1 MPSLIKS
8 FLCGPAENRKNS
20 KRTMYLQ
27 IFNFSC
33 WLDFE
38 NGLIW
43 AFAAPMACVL
53 IVNTVMFIIAIR
65 IAKKSIQKRGED
77 NEKTFALIKGK
88 LLILISCSY
97 LHSYIYLIIFFYL
110 RFLFIALY
118 SWHYLDIWI
127 HVLEWWNGSICYIIC
142 VIEFYT
148 SKIPRL
154 LVYYFISQ

>member
-1 MPSLIKS
+1 MSKDTLDACCVDPRKIK
-8 FLCGPAENRKNS
+8 KNF
-20 KRTMYLQ
+20 T
-27 IFNFSC
+27 FSC

-88 LLILISCSY
+88 LLILIACSY
-97 LHSYIYLIIFFYL
+97 LYNRYIYLIKNIFFYL

-127 HVLEWWNGSICYIIC
+127 HVLE
-142 VIEFYT
+142 
-148 SKIPRL
+148 
-154 LVYYFISQ
+154 

>member
-1 MPSLIKS
+1 MWTRGKLKKKIIIKNC
-8 FLCGPAENRKNS
+8 FQ
-20 KRTMYLQ
+20 TF
-27 IFNFSC
+27 IFSC

-88 LLILISCSY
+88 LLILITCSY
-97 LHSYIYLIIFFYL
+97 LYRYIYLIKKMLLFFSSGSFSLLCILGITWIFGFMYWNDGMEA
-110 RFLFIALY
+110 FAILFALLNSTQVKY
-118 SWHYLDIWI
+118 PST
-127 HVLEWWNGSICYIIC
+127 IC
-142 VIEFYT
+142 
-148 SKIPRL
+148 
-154 LVYYFISQ
+154 

>member
-53 IVNTVMFIIAIR
+53 IVNSVMFIIAIR

-88 LLILISCSY
+88 LLILIACSY
-97 LHSYIYLIIFFYL
+97 LYNRYIYLIKNIFFTSGSFSLLCILGITWIFGFMYWNDGMEA
-110 RFLFIALY
+110 FAILFALLNSTQVKY
-118 SWHYLDIWI
+118 PSTIY
-127 HVLEWWNGSICYIIC
+127 
-142 VIEFYT
+142 
-148 SKIPRL
+148 
-154 LVYYFISQ
+154 

>member
-8 FLCGPAENRKNS
+8 LLCEPAENRKNS

-27 IFNFSC
+27 IFIFSC

-88 LLILISCSY
+88 ILILIAYSY
-97 LHSYIYLIIFFYL
+97 LYRNIYLIEKYFF
-110 RFLFIALY
+110 F
-118 SWHYLDIWI
+118 
-127 HVLEWWNGSICYIIC
+127 
-142 VIEFYT
+142 
-148 SKIPRL
+148 
-154 LVYYFISQ
+154 

>member
-1 MPSLIKS
+1 MWTRGKLKKKIIIKNC
-8 FLCGPAENRKNS
+8 FQ
-20 KRTMYLQ
+20 TF
-27 IFNFSC
+27 IFSC

-77 NEKTFALIKGK
+77 NEKTFALIKGI

-97 LHSYIYLIIFFYL
+97 LHRYIYLIIFFYL

-142 VIEFYT
+142 VIKFYT
-148 SKIPRL
+148 SKVPFNYL
-154 LVYYFISQ
+154 LVYFLVVLKVFFK

>member
-1 MPSLIKS
+1 MPSLRKL
-8 FLCGPAENRKNS
+8 FLCGPAENRKKS
-20 KRTMYLQ
+20 KRTMYLK
-27 IFNFSC
+27 IFIFSC

-88 LLILISCSY
+88 LLILIACSY
-97 LHSYIYLIIFFYL
+97 LYRYIYLIEKYFFLTQVPFHCSVFLALLGYLDSCIGMMDWKHLLYYL
-110 RFLFIALY
+110 RY
-118 SWHYLDIWI
+118 
-127 HVLEWWNGSICYIIC
+127 
-142 VIEFYT
+142 
-148 SKIPRL
+148 
-154 LVYYFISQ
+154 

>member
-1 MPSLIKS
+1 MWTCGKS
-8 FLCGPAENRKNS
+8 KNS
-20 KRTMYLQ
+20 KRKKIHLQ
-27 IFNFSC
+27 IFIFSC

-88 LLILISCSY
+88 LLILIACPY
-97 LHSYIYLIIFFYL
+97 TYI
-110 RFLFIALY
+110 
-118 SWHYLDIWI
+118 
-127 HVLEWWNGSICYIIC
+127 
-142 VIEFYT
+142 
-148 SKIPRL
+148 
-154 LVYYFISQ
+154 

>member
-1 MPSLIKS
+1 M
-8 FLCGPAENRKNS
+8 LCGPAENRKNS

-27 IFNFSC
+27 IFIFSC

-53 IVNTVMFIIAIR
+53 IVNTVMFVIAIR

-88 LLILISCSY
+88 LLI
-97 LHSYIYLIIFFYL
+97 IYSFLFMQVHIFDQNYFFYL

-127 HVLEWWNGSICYIIC
+127 HVLA
-142 VIEFYT
+142 
-148 SKIPRL
+148 
-154 LVYYFISQ
+154 